1 MLIWHYEKN
10 ICLWMIRES
19 ENKSNLKFQSLKITG
34 QSLLSGEIN
43 ISGAKNS
50 ALVLL
55 AASLLTKEKV
65 VVTNIPELTDIQKMK
80 NILKSLGVELFKKKS
95 KLIINSKNLQAC
107 QLPYELVNSLR
118 ASFFCIGP
126 LLARLGEASLALPGG
141 CKIGK
146 RPIHEHIKGLR
157 ALGAKIHIKDGF
169 VTAKII
175 NKKKRLIGSNIFL
188 KCPSVGATETLIMAA
203 SLAEGKTTIEN
214 AAREPEIQD
223 LCQMLNKMG
232 AEIMGAGQSTITING
247 VEQLNGCTHE
257 VIPDRIEAGTFLIAA
272 AATLSS
278 ITISPVI
285 PAHLESVLNK
295 LRESGSDLT
304 IKNNSISIKTKSIK
318 STNIETAPFPGFPTD
333 LQAPFTALMAIADGE
348 SKITETIFEK
358 RMSHINLLNKM
369 GASIKTEDN
378 IAFVQGVKELN
389 GAKLLGLDL
398 RSTAAIVIA
407 ALTAKSESSIG
418 GLEHLDRGYDNFES
432 KLNTLGANIT
442 REVSNDF
449 FLEPKLIMKNSN
461 STNKDFQA
469 A

>member
-1 MLIWHYEKN
+1 
-10 ICLWMIRES
+10 MIRES

-34 QSLLSGEIN
+34 QSSLSGKIN

-65 VVTNIPELTDIQKMK
+65 FIDNIPELTDVQKMK
-80 NILKSLGVELFKKKS
+80 NILKSLGVELLGNKS
-95 KLIINSKNLQAC
+95 TLIINSKDLQAC
-107 QLPYELVNSLR
+107 ELPYELVNSLR

-157 ALGAKIHIKDGF
+157 ALGAKIHIKEGF
-169 VTAKII
+169 VKAKI
-175 NKKKRLIGSNIFL
+175 NTKNKRLTGSNIEL
-188 KCPSVGATETLIMAA
+188 DCPSVGATETLVMAA
-203 SLAEGKTTIEN
+203 TLAEGKTTIRN

-232 AEIMGAGQSTITING
+232 AKIEGAGESQIIING
-247 VEQLNGCTHE
+247 VEELKGCSHK

-278 ITISPVI
+278 VTISPVI
-285 PAHLESVLNK
+285 PKHLESVLNK
-295 LRESGSDLT
+295 LRESGSELK
-304 IKNNSISIKTKSIK
+304 IKNTSISIKTKSIK

-369 GASIKTEDN
+369 GASIRTEHN
-378 IAFVQGVKELN
+378 IAFIKGVKELN
-389 GAKLLGLDL
+389 GAKLLGSDL
-398 RSTAAIVIA
+398 RSTAAIIIA
-407 ALTAKSESSIG
+407 ALTANSESIIG

-442 REVSNDF
+442 READNNNF
-449 FLEPKLIMKNSN
+449 FLETKLIMKSSNNS
-461 STNKDFQA
+461 SKVYKA

>member
-1 MLIWHYEKN
+1 
-10 ICLWMIRES
+10 MIRES

-34 QSLLSGEIN
+34 QSSLSGEIN

-65 VVTNIPELTDIQKMK
+65 CVDNIPELTDIQKMK
-80 NILKSLGVELFKKKS
+80 NILKSLGVELLKNKS
-95 KLIINSKNLQAC
+95 KLIINSKDLQAC
-107 QLPYELVNSLR
+107 ELPYQLVNSLR

-126 LLARLGEASLALPGG
+126 LLARVGEASLALPGG

-157 ALGAKIHIKDGF
+157 ALGAKIHIKEGF
-169 VTAKII
+169 VKAKIN
-175 NKKKRLIGSNIFL
+175 NKEKRLIGSNISL
-188 KCPSVGATETLIMAA
+188 DCPSVGATETLIMAA
-203 SLAEGKTTIEN
+203 TLAEGKTIIKN

-232 AEIMGAGQSTITING
+232 AEIDGAGESTIIITG
-247 VEQLNGCTHE
+247 VKQLNGCTHK

-285 PAHLESVLNK
+285 PKHLESVLNK
-295 LRESGSDLT
+295 LRESGSDIK
-304 IKNNSISIKTKSIK
+304 IKNDSISIKTKSIK
-318 STNIETAPFPGFPTD
+318 STDIETAPFPGFPTD

-369 GASIKTEDN
+369 GASIKTEKN
-378 IAFVQGVKELN
+378 IAFVKGVKELN
-389 GAKLLGLDL
+389 GEKLLGLDL
-398 RSTAAIVIA
+398 RSTAAIIIA
-407 ALTAKSESSIG
+407 ALTANSQSTIG

-432 KLNTLGANIT
+432 KLNILGANIK
-442 REVSNDF
+442 REASNDF
-449 FLEPKLIMKNSN
+449 FLEPKIIVKSSDSN
-461 STNKDFQA
+461 SKAYQA